1 MILLYDERGTMSSQT
16 PIWISEAEV
25 VSLIDLGEAITAV
38 RAAYAGQADG
48 TIANLPK
55 AQQAVSDTVLHAT
68 GAVSAP
74 GGLVGAKTWARTARG
89 ATPLMNLWSAD
100 DGSLVA
106 VIEAFALGQYR
117 TAAVSGVATD
127 LMASPDATE
136 LAILGTGSQALAQVA
151 AVKSVRQLSAVRVW
165 SPRSKSRQ
173 RFCSAVEKAL
183 GLATID
189 AETVDKAADGA
200 GVITTITRAE
210 TPFLSADAVTAGAH
224 VNALGAIRPDR
235 AELSVDLLRRAERIA
250 VDDVESARSHSR
262 ELGELFGS
270 DREDTI
276 VPLADAVAAGPERP
290 AGSGVSVLKAMGA
303 GVGDLAIASFVLEQA
318 QINRLGVALPVPARS
333 RPRLRST
340 LERPAVGYV

>member
-1 MILLYDERGTMSSQT
+1 MSSQT

-38 RAAYAGQADG
+38 RAAYSEQAGGA
-48 TIANLPK
+48 IANLAK
-55 AQQAVSDTVLHAT
+55 AQRSVSGTTLHAT
-68 GAVSAP
+68 GAVSGP
-74 GGLVGAKTWARTARG
+74 GGLVGAKTWSHTAHG
-89 ATPLMNLWSAD
+89 ATPLMTLWSAE
-100 DGSLVA
+100 DGSLAA

-127 LMASPDATE
+127 LMAAPEATE

-151 AVKSVRQLSAVRVW
+151 AVKAVRKLSAVRVW
-165 SPRSKSRQ
+165 SPRPESRA
-173 RFCSAVEKAL
+173 RFCGDVEKAL

-189 AETVDKAADGA
+189 AESAAKAADGA
-200 GVITTITRAE
+200 GVITTVTRSGA
-210 TPFLSADAVTAGAH
+210 PFLTAEDVTAGTH
-224 VNALGAIRPDR
+224 INAVGAIGPER
-235 AELSVDLLRRAERIA
+235 AELAIDLLRRAERIA

-270 DREDTI
+270 DREDSI
-276 VPLADAVAAGPERP
+276 VALADVVAAGSARP
-290 AGSGVSVLKAMGA
+290 ADADVTVLKAMGA
-303 GVGDLAIASFVLEQA
+303 GVGDLAIATFVLEQA
-318 QINRLGVALPVPARS
+318 HINRLGIPLPVPARS